1 MEPMNAPVP
10 AAPRPPMVVSG
21 LSPGDSEKIRTIA
34 ENDWTTA
41 FIARDL
47 DRVCGMCDPDIVYMP
62 ADHPALLGTSALR
75 EFLAA
80 FPPVTSFTQPLE
92 MIDGAGDLAVARARF
107 TVSFD
112 IDGQRV
118 DNTGKALT
126 SLRRDHRAGW
136 RVTAVCWNFDQ
147 ALGATPPPASVPTK

>member
-1 MEPMNAPVP
+1 M
-10 AAPRPPMVVSG
+10 SG
-21 LSPGDSEKIRTIA
+21 LSPGDSARIRTIA
-34 ENDWTTA
+34 ESDWTTA

-92 MIDGAGDLAVARARF
+92 MIEGSGTWRWPAPGSPCRSTSTGSASTAPAR
-107 TVSFD
+107 
-112 IDGQRV
+112 
-118 DNTGKALT
+118 
-126 SLRRDHRAGW
+126 H
-136 RVTAVCWNFDQ
+136 
-147 ALGATPPPASVPTK
+147 